1 MVSGTGLSGRRGKV
15 ARATVAWISA
25 CATEIF
31 SCGALTP
38 TRRLRTVGC
47 DAVPADT
54 TLRPNRPDVLDETFD
69 GEAVLVNLRLGRY
82 YALDA
87 AASEVWAAIC
97 DGLTV
102 GALAAAVGA
111 PRGLDA
117 AAALAWVAP
126 LLRRF
131 AEEELVTVAG
141 GPLPAGEPAPGAPPA
156 PELQAFTDMEDLLL
170 LDPIHDVDLDGSGWP
185 QAPRSA
191 TG

>member
-1 MVSGTGLSGRRGKV
+1 MPAAVT
-15 ARATVAWISA
+15 
-25 CATEIF
+25 
-31 SCGALTP
+31 LT
-38 TRRLRTVGC
+38 
-47 DAVPADT
+47 
-54 TLRPNRPDVLDETFD
+54 PNRPDVLDETFE

-87 AASEVWAAIC
+87 AASEVWAAVC

-102 GALAAAVGA
+102 AALAAAVGA

-117 AAALAWVAP
+117 DAGIPWVAP
-126 LLRRF
+126 LLRRL
-131 AEEELVTVAG
+131 AEEELVTVQG
-141 GPLPAGEPAPGAPPA
+141 GPLPAGDPAPGGPPEPA
-156 PELQAFTDMEDLLL
+156 LQVFTDMEDLLL